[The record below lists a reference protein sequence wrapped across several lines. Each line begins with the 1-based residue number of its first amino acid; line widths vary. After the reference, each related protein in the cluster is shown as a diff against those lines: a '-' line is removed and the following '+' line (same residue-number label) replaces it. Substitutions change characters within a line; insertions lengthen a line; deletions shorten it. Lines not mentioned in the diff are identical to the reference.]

1 MVTSIFFHLHSSTVE
16 PTESP
21 GGQTEESWSN
31 GLQLKFALLW
41 SLCYFTFFFPN
52 WGLRNSKSL
61 RSEIMKNTADNISGF
76 ECILPVKKPKTMNN
90 YRHYWPLVEFMWTNG
105 SQALLVDLQIWDKN
119 TISTERAPISA
130 CNYLVIIW
138 LSLRMH
144 MVDQVYTYLP
154 SHRRGKYDEVNWSAT
169 TASSR
174 SKYLPVSTIDW

>member
-1 MVTSIFFHLHSSTVE
+1 
-16 PTESP
+16 
-21 GGQTEESWSN
+21 
-31 GLQLKFALLW
+31 
-41 SLCYFTFFFPN
+41 
-52 WGLRNSKSL
+52 
-61 RSEIMKNTADNISGF
+61 
-76 ECILPVKKPKTMNN
+76 
-90 YRHYWPLVEFMWTNG
+90 MWTNG

-169 TASSR
+169 TAIHEVNICQYR
-174 SKYLPVSTIDW
+174 QLTGRYCTYFYLRPSLT